1 MVDNDDI
8 QEATRRIKEAIETGE
23 TKLSLKDLK
32 GVTSLSDLDVD
43 IAAATTVTHLN
54 LGGTQITDITP
65 IAGLT
70 GITALYLGNTQ
81 ITDIVPIAGM
91 TGITTLTLR
100 NTQITD
106 LRPLQSLAGLRD
118 NPSVLGLSFEGC
130 KACELDPRIAE
141 IAEIENRAERA
152 WTLFDYLKDWVPPG
166 GDPSEILQ
174 LPEGRPAP
182 LKTTIISN
190 RLVLSP
196 PKSLPEADAQDRA
209 EMGWE
214 ALKDFREGFG
224 QSFAFD
230 NYAPLPSVLAAFDRA
245 MGDRFDTRRQIAM
258 GMHGERLIQLSG
270 DANFLENLPTG
281 AVSELQSFA
290 AAIGTFVNRFP
301 DWIAYQEDA
310 KNSLSVVDI
319 MRDEKEALDALA
331 AALAENPQVDDA
343 VTAEFSTEINDATS
357 PSSDEV
363 TAHGTLASTRE
374 TILKIS
380 ENALIELK
388 NGNITRDH
396 AAAMAKTGSSEIAKV
411 KYWTYGWSI
420 HLLYV
425 AAPSLRKLSGR
436 LPWELRWV
444 ERVLDKIRA
453 DD

>member
-81 ITDIVPIAGM
+81 ITDITPIASMTGITTLILDNTPISDITPIAGMAGITTLSLSNTQITDITPIAGMTRITTLYLDNTPITDIAHIAGMAGITTLYLDNTTITDIVPIAGM

-230 NYAPLPSVLAAFDRA
+230 NYARSHPC
-245 MGDRFDTRRQIAM
+245 
-258 GMHGERLIQLSG
+258 
-270 DANFLENLPTG
+270 
-281 AVSELQSFA
+281 
-290 AAIGTFVNRFP
+290 
-301 DWIAYQEDA
+301 
-310 KNSLSVVDI
+310 
-319 MRDEKEALDALA
+319 
-331 AALAENPQVDDA
+331 
-343 VTAEFSTEINDATS
+343 
-357 PSSDEV
+357 
-363 TAHGTLASTRE
+363 
-374 TILKIS
+374 
-380 ENALIELK
+380 
-388 NGNITRDH
+388 
-396 AAAMAKTGSSEIAKV
+396 
-411 KYWTYGWSI
+411 
-420 HLLYV
+420 
-425 AAPSLRKLSGR
+425 
-436 LPWELRWV
+436 
-444 ERVLDKIRA
+444 
-453 DD
+453 